1 MYIYMYVVPKTYMY
15 GSINKGKENTTWGL
29 ILNIIQN
36 AWAVAIKVVQ
46 TEVKYDWPTSL
57 LR

>member
-1 MYIYMYVVPKTYMY
+1 MYVVPKRKYMY

-29 ILNIIQN
+29 ILNIIQS